1 MIDTQITL
9 LDNITSEEP
18 PQNINEFDNNI
29 SHHRSGGNLDMIPE
43 LKDDDMHLNIVEV
56 PQ

>member
-1 MIDTQITL
+1 

-43 LKDDDMHLNIVEV
+43 LKDDDMNLNIIEV

>member
-43 LKDDDMHLNIVEV
+43 LKDDDMHLNIIEV